1 MIGFYR
7 NTVETTPADHR
18 ARRVSR
24 ASSHQSPASS
34 LQESRLVAGPLSP
47 SQMCASG
54 RGDRVP
60 NKCPSAGCGP
70 RSSPIPSPLVNWE
83 RKTCASGSVS
93 LCRMST
99 ATRRRRSACCEHAG
113 RGHKSRCAAKKHD
126 DQFAPLRVEL
136 HRMPTY
142 QNRNTEYRTRWCLS
156 GGMRTTL

>member
-7 NTVETTPADHR
+7 NAVETTPADHR

-60 NKCPSAGCGP
+60 NKMSIRRLRPSVQPNSEPPGELGEEDLCLRIGFA
-70 RSSPIPSPLVNWE
+70 
-83 RKTCASGSVS
+83 VS
-93 LCRMST
+93 HEHGN
-99 ATRRRRSACCEHAG
+99 SAQAV
-113 RGHKSRCAAKKHD
+113 R
-126 DQFAPLRVEL
+126 LL
-136 HRMPTY
+136 
-142 QNRNTEYRTRWCLS
+142 
-156 GGMRTTL
+156 